1 MEIGLTEIVADDRTP
16 FTETVPG
23 ADVTVTGELGLSVT
37 WRSKDQDPTV
47 VSVPVEMDDDDVQG
61 EELPKLV

>member
-1 MEIGLTEIVADDRTP
+1 MEIGLTEIVVDERAP
-16 FTETVPG
+16 FTETVP
-23 ADVTVTGELGLSVT
+23 AVDVPVTGELELSVT

-47 VSVPVEMDDDDVQG
+47 VRVPVEMDDEDAQG